1 MFTSPTTQLTSGEN
15 SSRSGPSI
23 AILKADGTNCEIET
37 AHACRLV
44 GANADILPM
53 NTLRSGGATLA
64 DYDALIIPG
73 GFSYGDDV
81 AGGQVMAVELM
92 SRLRDQ
98 LGDFAAAR
106 KPIVG
111 ICNGFQVLVR
121 TGLLPFG
128 VPGDAEVA
136 LIQNRSGRFEC
147 RWVRM
152 LVESGAGDG
161 FLDGLPTTLEM
172 PMAHAEGRFY
182 ADPETLSRIEEAGLV
197 ALRYAGQGDNPTD
210 EYPANPNGSMGA
222 IAGVADP
229 SGRIFGLMPHPER
242 FTERYQ
248 HPDWRGRS
256 AEVEPHGL
264 EFFRSFVAQV

>member
-1 MFTSPTTQLTSGEN
+1 MFTSDQLSVDLG
-15 SSRSGPSI
+15 SRPGPAI

-37 AHACRLV
+37 AHACGLV
-44 GANADILPM
+44 GAKADILPM
-53 NTLRSGGATLA
+53 NTLRSGAATLA
-64 DYDALIIPG
+64 EYDALIIPG

-81 AGGQVMAVELM
+81 AGGQVMAIELM

-106 KPIVG
+106 KPILG

-128 VPGDAEVA
+128 APGDAEVA
-136 LIQNRSGRFEC
+136 MVQNRSGRFEC

-152 LVESGAGDG
+152 SIESGAGDG
-161 FLDGLPTTLEM
+161 FLEGLPETLEM
-172 PMAHAEGRFY
+172 PMAHAEGRFFT
-182 ADPETLSRIEEAGLV
+182 DPETLSRIEDAGLV
-197 ALRYAGQGDNPTD
+197 ALRYSGQDGAPTD
-210 EYPANPNGSMGA
+210 EYPANPNGSLSA

-229 SGRIFGLMPHPER
+229 SGRILGLMPHPER

-248 HPDWRGRS
+248 HPDWRGRPDDG
-256 AEVEPHGL
+256 EPHGIL
-264 EFFRSFVAQV
+264 FFRKFVALA